1 MFGMEAVP
9 GVRRKQEG
17 AEGLHGAE
25 GMTKRRAKR
34 KNINKQNEG
43 RQT

>member
-1 MFGMEAVP
+1 MFGMEAVS

-17 AEGLHGAE
+17 AEGLHSAE

-34 KNINKQNEG
+34 KNINKQK
-43 RQT
+43 